1 MIHRRTFLLSLV
13 ALPMAGCGFSLRGVG
28 EPRGSLPETI
38 RIQTTDPFAPFI
50 RDVTRQLKDQGA
62 QVVESGSATI
72 LNLSSPTTTERELG
86 PLSNNQDGSERTQ
99 MELTMEVTYTLTGP
113 DLVEIIPITTVRAS
127 VIYVDSGVDNS
138 AEDQRINQLKRSLT
152 DDLLRQ
158 IVPSIRVR
166 YEQALKQAASSGNE

>member
-1 MIHRRTFLLSLV
+1 MIHRRTFLLSLA
-13 ALPMAGCGFSLRGVG
+13 ALPLAGCGFSLRGVG
-28 EPRGSLPETI
+28 EPRGTLPESI

-62 QVVESGSATI
+62 QVVESGAAVI
-72 LNLSSPTTTERELG
+72 LNLSLPVTTERELG
-86 PLSNNQDGSERTQ
+86 PLDSNRDQ
-99 MELTMEVTYTLTGP
+99 MELVMEVTYTLTGA
-113 DLVEIIPITTVRAS
+113 DLVEIIPTTTVRAS

-166 YEQALKQAASSGNE
+166 YEQALKQAASPGNE